1 MSEALFRK
9 WMDAFVAYDWD
20 TVKGKYADDTTFL
33 EVPTG
38 VTVNG
43 VEENLASDQGWK
55 AMLSDLQPQ
64 FNNVIESGNTV
75 VCEKTFSGTMAGEME
90 IPDGTKIPP
99 TNKTWT
105 TRACMITEWNGGKMT
120 KGSMYF
126 DMMTFLQ
133 GIGIIPA

>member
-1 MSEALFRK
+1 MNEAFVRK
-9 WMDAFVAYDWD
+9 WVDTFVADDWD
-20 TVKGKYADDTTFL
+20 TVKGMYADDTTFL

-75 VCEKTFSGTMAGEME
+75 VCEITFTGTMTGEME
-90 IPDGTKIPP
+90 MPDGTKIPP
-99 TNKTWT
+99 IKLGQH
-105 TRACMITEWNGGKMT
+105 MHV
-120 KGSMYF
+120 
-126 DMMTFLQ
+126 
-133 GIGIIPA
+133 